1 MVLLVPV
8 FLYDFG
14 YNYYLIVTEKF
25 WKNNDAGPIY
35 LAIKKSK
42 KKTNKKKI
50 IISDSVGAQLFPID
64 KKYDSIYTLSTTA
77 PSSLVGSYILL
88 QNLSEYN
95 SLEGATVYYV
105 VHPSSLN
112 DELRG
117 KYTYNHFV
125 KPFYNIE
132 NRRHITPLAD
142 SLVNTI
148 PFLCASQ
155 LPFVKTS
162 NWQPDFDYKKVYKH
176 KISKLYIEYFKRI
189 KNFSEKEK
197 FTFKVIMPFVRQDQ
211 KNRKY
216 KTIKNQIKE
225 NKLDYLFVNY
235 FKNIIY
241 FENNFF
247 HSGSNHYK
255 STNKIRVELREKL
268 ILNGLEES
276 IKANKI

>member
-1 MVLLVPV
+1 MLITPV
-8 FLYDFG
+8 FLYYFG
-14 YNYYLIVTEKF
+14 YNYYLTVTEKF
-25 WKNNDAGPIY
+25 WKINDAGSIY

-42 KKTNKKKI
+42 KKIDKKKI

-88 QNLSEYN
+88 QNLLEN
-95 SLEGATVYYV
+95 NKLEGVTVYYV

-132 NRRHITPLAD
+132 NRNHITALAD
-142 SLVNTI
+142 SLLNTI
-148 PFLCASQ
+148 PLLCASQ

-162 NWQPDFDYKKVYKH
+162 NWQPEFKFKKDYEY
-176 KISKLYIEYFKRI
+176 KISTLYIEYFQYI
-189 KNFSEKEK
+189 QELAAKEK

-211 KNRKY
+211 NNMKY
-216 KTIKNQIKE
+216 KAIKYQIKQNSLEYIFSTYFENIRYLE
-225 NKLDYLFVNY
+225 NKLFY
-235 FKNIIY
+235 
-241 FENNFF
+241 
-247 HSGSNHYK
+247 SGSNHYK
-255 STNKIRVELREKL
+255 GNHQKSAKKL
-268 ILNGLEES
+268 LS
-276 IKANKI
+276 K